1 MNILVTGGSGFLG
14 SHVADQLSNIGH
26 KVTIYDKKK
35 SNWLRTDQKMII
47 GNILDS
53 SKLEI
58 GDSVRVHDLKLPE
71 KVSHGSDENYAV
83 VSIVGRVKEEVEESA
98 TEESEEETKE
108 EMKEET
114 KEEESSQEE
123 TKEEK

>member
-1 MNILVTGGSGFLG
+1 MKVLLTGGSGFLG

-53 SKLEI
+53 SKLEKAI
-58 GDSVRVHDLKLPE
+58 SKSDIIFHFAAIADIDESLKKPIDS
-71 KVSHGSDENYAV
+71 
-83 VSIVGRVKEEVEESA
+83 
-98 TEESEEETKE
+98 TKINIFG
-108 EMKEET
+108 T
-114 KEEESSQEE
+114 L
-123 TKEEK
+123 